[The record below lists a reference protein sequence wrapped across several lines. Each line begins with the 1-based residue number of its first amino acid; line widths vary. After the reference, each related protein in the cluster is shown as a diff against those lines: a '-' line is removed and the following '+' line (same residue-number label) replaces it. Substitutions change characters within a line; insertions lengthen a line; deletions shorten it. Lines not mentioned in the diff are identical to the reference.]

1 MMRSR
6 VELGLM
12 LLGLVLVLLV
22 FVSCQPTEQTQ
33 VTELRNFPLE
43 NMDGVLTKSNVE
55 LDKQASGGGKG
66 SLKMSASEPTSVKL
80 FEVTDLDVENARL
93 IYQARLRCE
102 NLKGKAF
109 LEMWCRFPGKGEF
122 FSRGLQ
128 STVSGTTDWVS
139 CETPFFLKKGE
150 KPDLVRLNVSIDGTG
165 TVWVDNMKLLKGP
178 LK

>member
-1 MMRSR
+1 MKSR
-6 VELGLM
+6 AILGLM
-12 LLGLVLVLLV
+12 LLGLVLAFL
-22 FVSCQPTEQTQ
+22 VSCQPAQQTQ
-33 VTELRNFPLE
+33 VTDLRKFPLE
-43 NMDGVLTKSNVE
+43 TLDGVLTKSNVE

-66 SLKMSASEPTSVKL
+66 SLKMTAAEPTVVRL
-80 FEVTDLDVENARL
+80 FEVTDLDIDDARL
-93 IYQARLRCE
+93 IYQARLRTE

-128 STVSGTTDWVS
+128 STVTGTTEWVS

-150 KPDLVRLNVSIDGTG
+150 KPDLVRLNVSIEGTG
-165 TVWVDNMKLLKGP
+165 TVWVDGLKLLKGP